1 MPVWYLQIIFKVKKQ
16 KFNAQTF
23 ENWILVY
30 PETKIIYIK
39 AVFIIYK

>member
-23 ENWILVY
+23 ENRILVY
-30 PETKIIYIK
+30 PETKIIYI
-39 AVFIIYK
+39 